1 MASTAIS
8 SDGRIERYRRAE
20 RVFWDHVGLAP
31 TERFVDLDAL
41 RVRIR
46 VQEVGSG
53 GPILFVPG
61 TGGTGPYWGSL
72 VRKLQSFR
80 CVLVDR
86 PGWGLSSAL
95 DYSTHAY
102 KSVAADVLCGVL
114 DALDIDRAPVVGSSI
129 GNVWVLNLAA
139 REPSRADRIVLL
151 GGGPMVPEVVV
162 PPVIRLLASPFGAIM
177 VRLSRAP
184 AVIRSQ
190 LRQLGHGASL
200 DAGRMGA
207 FVEWRS
213 AMMRETD
220 SMRNERAMIQSVV
233 SWRGFRPELTF
244 DAAELAEI
252 RQATLM
258 VYGTLD
264 PVGSVEVWRRCL
276 GHMPHAEL
284 RLLEGVGHEPW
295 FDDPDQV
302 ADIVGHFLSGE
313 SQLP

>member
-1 MASTAIS
+1 MASAAIP
-8 SDGRIERYRRAE
+8 SDGRIERYRDAE
-20 RVFWDHVGLAP
+20 RAFWDHVGVAP
-31 TERFVDLDAL
+31 TEHFVDLDAP

-53 GPILFVPG
+53 EPILFVPG
-61 TGGTGPYWGSL
+61 TGGTGPYWGPL
-72 VRKLQSFR
+72 VRQLQGFR

-95 DYSTHAY
+95 DYSKHAY
-102 KSVAADVLCGVL
+102 KSVAADVLRGVL
-114 DALDIDRAPVVGSSI
+114 DALDVDRASVVGSSI
-129 GNVWVLNLAA
+129 GNVWVLSLAA
-139 REPSRADRIVLL
+139 REPSRANRIVLL
-151 GGGPMVPEVVV
+151 GGGPVVPEVVV

-177 VRLSRAP
+177 VRLSRNPGITRA
-184 AVIRSQ
+184 Q
-190 LRQLGHGASL
+190 LRQLGHAASL
-200 DAGRMGA
+200 NGGRMEA

-213 AMMRETD
+213 ALMRETD

-233 SWRGFRPELTF
+233 GWRRFRPELTF
-244 DAAELAEI
+244 DATKLAEI

-264 PVGSVEVWRRCL
+264 PVGSVDVWRRCL

-295 FDDPDQV
+295 LDDPDQV
-302 ADIVGHFLSGE
+302 GDILGRFLSEE
-313 SQLP
+313 SRLP